1 LRAAPTRVAF
11 AVPARRG
18 RMKLDPNTLDRKSG
32 RPSARLLNHLVLA
45 PLLAS
50 ALLGN
55 AQQPSLPP
63 ARAGT
68 QSTPTAGTTP
78 TAAVAPPPMAAARA
92 APRFVVVIDA
102 AHGGADGGARL
113 SDHLLEKDLV
123 LTLSVRLRSMLS
135 AHGIYVITTRES
147 DTAIPALNRAEAA
160 NHAAA
165 AACITLH
172 ATTSGSGVHLFTSS
186 LTQIPM
192 VRFLPWETAQGAYAE
207 QSLRLSSEVDSAMT
221 HAEIPVTLGR
231 TALQPLD
238 SLTCPAVVAE
248 LAPLSKSGNVT
259 TLSDPAYQDQIVA
272 AMAAA
277 VEQWQRDWRQ
287 QP

>member
-1 LRAAPTRVAF
+1 MRWIEGGARASLAMALALSLSRLALAQSPSNPPPTPAPPAVAHAAP
-11 AVPARRG
+11 
-18 RMKLDPNTLDRKSG
+18 
-32 RPSARLLNHLVLA
+32 H
-45 PLLAS
+45 
-50 ALLGN
+50 
-55 AQQPSLPP
+55 
-63 ARAGT
+63 
-68 QSTPTAGTTP
+68 
-78 TAAVAPPPMAAARA
+78 
-92 APRFVVVIDA
+92 FVVVIDA
-102 AHGGADGGARL
+102 AHGGTDGGARL
-113 SDHLLEKDLV
+113 SDHLQEKDLA
-123 LTLSVRLRSMLS
+123 LSLSVRLRSMLG
-135 AHGIYVITTRES
+135 AHGISAITTRES
-147 DTAIPALNRAEAA
+147 DSAISALNRAETA
-160 NHAAA
+160 NHVGA

-192 VRFLPWETAQGAYAE
+192 TRFLPWETAQGAYAE

-238 SLTCPAVVAE
+238 SFTCPAVVVE
-248 LAPLSKSGNVT
+248 FSPLNNSGRMT
-259 TLSDPAYQDQIVA
+259 ALSDPGYQDRIVA

>member
-1 LRAAPTRVAF
+1 MRWIEGGARASLAMALALSLSRLALAQSPSNPPPTPAPPAVAHAAP
-11 AVPARRG
+11 
-18 RMKLDPNTLDRKSG
+18 
-32 RPSARLLNHLVLA
+32 H
-45 PLLAS
+45 
-50 ALLGN
+50 
-55 AQQPSLPP
+55 
-63 ARAGT
+63 
-68 QSTPTAGTTP
+68 
-78 TAAVAPPPMAAARA
+78 
-92 APRFVVVIDA
+92 FVVVIDA
-102 AHGGADGGARL
+102 AHGGTDGGARL
-113 SDHLLEKDLV
+113 SDHLQEKDLA
-123 LTLSVRLRSMLS
+123 LSLSVRLRSMLG
-135 AHGIYVITTRES
+135 AHGISAVTTRES
-147 DTAIPALNRAEAA
+147 DNAISALNRAETA
-160 NHAAA
+160 NHVGA

-192 VRFLPWETAQGAYAE
+192 TRFLPWETAQGAYAE

-238 SLTCPAVVAE
+238 SFTCPAVVVE
-248 LAPLSKSGNVT
+248 FSPLNNSGRVT
-259 TLSDPAYQDQIVA
+259 ALSDPGYQDRIVA

>member
-1 LRAAPTRVAF
+1 MRWIEGGARASLAMALALSLSRLALAQSPSNPPPTPAPPAVAHAAP
-11 AVPARRG
+11 
-18 RMKLDPNTLDRKSG
+18 
-32 RPSARLLNHLVLA
+32 H
-45 PLLAS
+45 
-50 ALLGN
+50 
-55 AQQPSLPP
+55 
-63 ARAGT
+63 
-68 QSTPTAGTTP
+68 
-78 TAAVAPPPMAAARA
+78 
-92 APRFVVVIDA
+92 FVVVIDA
-102 AHGGADGGARL
+102 AHGGTDGGARL
-113 SDHLLEKDLV
+113 SDHLQEKDLA
-123 LTLSVRLRSMLS
+123 LSLSVRLRSMLG
-135 AHGIYVITTRES
+135 AHGISAITTRES
-147 DTAIPALNRAEAA
+147 DSAISALNRAETA
-160 NHAAA
+160 NHVGA

-192 VRFLPWETAQGAYAE
+192 ARFLPWETAQGAYAE

-238 SLTCPAVVAE
+238 SFTCPAVVVE
-248 LAPLSKSGNVT
+248 FSPLNNSGRMT
-259 TLSDPAYQDQIVA
+259 ALSDPGYQDRIVA